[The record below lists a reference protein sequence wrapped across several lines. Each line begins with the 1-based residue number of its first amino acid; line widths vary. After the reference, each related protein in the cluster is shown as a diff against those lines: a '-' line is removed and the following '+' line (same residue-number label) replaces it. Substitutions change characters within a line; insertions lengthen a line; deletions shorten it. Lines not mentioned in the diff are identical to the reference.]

1 MFFKKTRY
9 YAGFFSFNNM
19 DIFQLTVLW
28 IIIGL
33 IIFPVNLIY
42 KAPYGRHASKKWGIS
57 IDNKLGWIIMELPA
71 LLICPAIYFYLKIDL
86 DLSTMFICLWI
97 IHYFNR
103 TIIFPLRIKTKGKKM
118 PMAIVLSAFFFNIV
132 NGSINGYFLSNI
144 NLNSVSILLIIGF
157 LLFVTGLYV
166 NISSDNKLINLR
178 KIKKGYSIPNGGLFK
193 YISCPNF
200 FGEILEW
207 FGFALMTFNIGSL
220 SFFIW
225 TCCNLIPRGLAHHS
239 WYKNKF
245 NEYPKERKA
254 VLPFLI

>member
-1 MFFKKTRY
+1 
-9 YAGFFSFNNM
+9 M

-33 IIFPVNLIY
+33 VIFPINLIY
-42 KAPYGRHASKKWGIS
+42 KAPYGRHTSKKWGIS

-71 LLICPAIYFYLKIDL
+71 LVVCPAIYFYFKIDF
-86 DLSTMFICLWI
+86 DISIMFICLWI

-103 TIIFPLRIKTKGKKM
+103 TIIFPFRIKTKGKKM
-118 PMAIVLSAFFFNIV
+118 PLAIVLSAFFFNIV
-132 NGSINGYFLSNI
+132 NGLINGYFLSNI
-144 NLNSVSILLIIGF
+144 NLHSVSIFLITGF
-157 LLFVTGLYV
+157 LLFVLGLYI

-178 KIKKGYSIPNGGLFK
+178 KIKKGYFVPKGGLFK

-207 FGFALMTFNIGSL
+207 FGFALMTFNIGTL

-225 TCCNLIPRGLAHHS
+225 TCCNLIPRALAHHK

-254 VLPFLI
+254 ILPFLI

>member
-1 MFFKKTRY
+1 
-9 YAGFFSFNNM
+9 M

-33 IIFPVNLIY
+33 IIFPINLIY
-42 KAPYGRHASKKWGIS
+42 KAPYGRHTSKKWGIS

-71 LLICPAIYFYLKIDL
+71 LLVCPAIYFYFKIDF
-86 DLSTMFICLWI
+86 DISIMFICLWI

-103 TIIFPLRIKTKGKKM
+103 TIIFPFRIKTKGKKM
-118 PMAIVLSAFFFNIV
+118 PLVIVLSAFFFNIV
-132 NGSINGYFLSNI
+132 NGLINGYFLSNI
-144 NLNSVSILLIIGF
+144 NFHSESIFLITGF
-157 LLFVTGLYV
+157 LLFVLGLYI

-178 KIKKGYSIPNGGLFK
+178 KIKKGYFVPKGGLFK

-225 TCCNLIPRGLAHHS
+225 TCCNLIPRALAHHT

-254 VLPFLI
+254 ILPFLI

>member
-1 MFFKKTRY
+1 
-9 YAGFFSFNNM
+9 M

-33 IIFPVNLIY
+33 IIFPINLIY
-42 KAPYGRHASKKWGIS
+42 KAPYGRHTSKKWGIS

-71 LLICPAIYFYLKIDL
+71 LLLCPAIYFYFKIDF
-86 DLSTMFICLWI
+86 DTSIMFICLWI

-103 TIIFPLRIKTKGKKM
+103 TIIFPFRIKTKGKKM
-118 PMAIVLSAFFFNIV
+118 PLAIVISAFFFNIV
-132 NGSINGYFLSNI
+132 NGLINGYFLSNI
-144 NLNSVSILLIIGF
+144 NLHSVSIFLITGF
-157 LLFVTGLYV
+157 LLFVLGLYI

-178 KIKKGYSIPNGGLFK
+178 KIKKGYFVPKGGLFK

-225 TCCNLIPRGLAHHS
+225 TCCNLIPRALAHHT

-245 NEYPKERKA
+245 NRYPKERKA
-254 VLPFLI
+254 ILPYLI

>member
-1 MFFKKTRY
+1 
-9 YAGFFSFNNM
+9 M

-33 IIFPVNLIY
+33 IIFPINLIY
-42 KAPYGRHASKKWGIS
+42 KAPYGRHTSKKWGIS

-71 LLICPAIYFYLKIDL
+71 LLVCPAIYFYFKIDF
-86 DLSTMFICLWI
+86 DISIMFICLWI

-103 TIIFPLRIKTKGKKM
+103 TIIFPFRIKTKGKKM
-118 PMAIVLSAFFFNIV
+118 PLAIVLSAFFFNIV
-132 NGSINGYFLSNI
+132 NGLINGYFLSNI
-144 NLNSVSILLIIGF
+144 NLHSVSIFLITGF
-157 LLFVTGLYV
+157 LLFVLGLYI

-178 KIKKGYSIPNGGLFK
+178 KIKKGYFVPKGGLFK

-254 VLPFLI
+254 ILPFLI

>member
-1 MFFKKTRY
+1 
-9 YAGFFSFNNM
+9 M

-33 IIFPVNLIY
+33 IIFPINLIY
-42 KAPYGRHASKKWGIS
+42 KAPYGRHTSKKWGIS

-71 LLICPAIYFYLKIDL
+71 LLVCPAIYFYFKIDF
-86 DLSTMFICLWI
+86 DISIMFICLWI

-103 TIIFPLRIKTKGKKM
+103 TIIFPFRIKTKGKKM
-118 PMAIVLSAFFFNIV
+118 PLAIVLSAFFFNIV
-132 NGSINGYFLSNI
+132 NGLINGYFLSNI
-144 NLNSVSILLIIGF
+144 NLHSVSIFLTTGF
-157 LLFVTGLYV
+157 LLFVLGLYI

-178 KIKKGYSIPNGGLFK
+178 KIKKGYFVPKGGLFK

-225 TCCNLIPRGLAHHS
+225 TCCNLIPRALAHHT

-254 VLPFLI
+254 ILPFLI

>member
-1 MFFKKTRY
+1 
-9 YAGFFSFNNM
+9 M

-33 IIFPVNLIY
+33 VIFPINLIY
-42 KAPYGRHASKKWGIS
+42 KAPYGRHTSKKWGIS

-71 LLICPAIYFYLKIDL
+71 LLVCPAIYFYFKIDF
-86 DLSTMFICLWI
+86 DISIMFICLWI

-103 TIIFPLRIKTKGKKM
+103 TIIFPFRIKTKGKKM
-118 PMAIVLSAFFFNIV
+118 PLAIVLSAFFFNII
-132 NGSINGYFLSNI
+132 NGLINGYFLSNI
-144 NLNSVSILLIIGF
+144 NLYSESIFLITGF
-157 LLFVTGLYV
+157 LLFVLGLYI

-178 KIKKGYSIPNGGLFK
+178 KIKKGYFVPKGGLFK

-225 TCCNLIPRGLAHHS
+225 TCCNLIPRALAHHK

-254 VLPFLI
+254 ILPYLI

>member
-1 MFFKKTRY
+1 
-9 YAGFFSFNNM
+9 M

-33 IIFPVNLIY
+33 VIFPINLIY
-42 KAPYGRHASKKWGIS
+42 KAPYGRHTSKKWGIS

-71 LLICPAIYFYLKIDL
+71 LLVCPAIYFYFKIDF
-86 DLSTMFICLWI
+86 DISIMFICLWI

-103 TIIFPLRIKTKGKKM
+103 TIIFPFRIKTKGKKM
-118 PMAIVLSAFFFNIV
+118 PLAIVLSAFFFNIV
-132 NGSINGYFLSNI
+132 NGLINGYFLSNI
-144 NLNSVSILLIIGF
+144 NLHSVSIFLITGF
-157 LLFVTGLYV
+157 LLFVLGLYI

-178 KIKKGYSIPNGGLFK
+178 KIKKGYFVPKGGLFK

-225 TCCNLIPRGLAHHS
+225 TCCNLIPRALAHHK

-254 VLPFLI
+254 ILPFLI

>member
-1 MFFKKTRY
+1 
-9 YAGFFSFNNM
+9 M
-19 DIFQLTVLW
+19 DIFQLTILW
-28 IIIGL
+28 IIVGL
-33 IIFPVNLIY
+33 IIFPINLIY
-42 KAPYGRHASKKWGIS
+42 KAPYGRHTSKKWGIS

-71 LLICPAIYFYLKIDL
+71 LLLCPAIYFYFKIDF
-86 DLSTMFICLWI
+86 DISIMFICLWI

-103 TIIFPLRIKTKGKKM
+103 TIIFPFRIKTKGKKM
-118 PMAIVLSAFFFNIV
+118 PLAIVLSAFFFNIV
-132 NGSINGYFLSNI
+132 NGLINGYFLSNI
-144 NLNSVSILLIIGF
+144 NLHSVSIFLITGF
-157 LLFVTGLYV
+157 LLFVLGLYI

-178 KIKKGYSIPNGGLFK
+178 KIKKGYFVPKGGLFK

-225 TCCNLIPRGLAHHS
+225 TCCNLIPRALAHHT

-245 NEYPKERKA
+245 NGYPKERKA
-254 VLPFLI
+254 ILPFLI

>member
-1 MFFKKTRY
+1 
-9 YAGFFSFNNM
+9 M
-19 DIFQLTVLW
+19 DIYQLTILW

-33 IIFPVNLIY
+33 IIFPINLIY
-42 KAPYGRHASKKWGIS
+42 KAPYGRHTSKKWGIS

-71 LLICPAIYFYLKIDL
+71 LLVCPAIYFYFKIDF
-86 DLSTMFICLWI
+86 DISIMFICLWI

-103 TIIFPLRIKTKGKKM
+103 TIIYPLRIKTKGKKM
-118 PMAIVLSAFFFNIV
+118 PLAIVLSAFFFNIV
-132 NGSINGYFLSNI
+132 NGSINGYFLSYI
-144 NLNSVSILLIIGF
+144 KLDTVSIFLIIGF
-157 LLFVTGLYV
+157 LLFVIGLFI

-178 KIKKGYSIPNGGLFK
+178 KIKRGYFVPGGGLFK

-254 VLPFLI
+254 ILPFLI

>member
-1 MFFKKTRY
+1 
-9 YAGFFSFNNM
+9 M
-19 DIFQLTVLW
+19 DIFQLTILW
-28 IIIGL
+28 IIVGL
-33 IIFPVNLIY
+33 IIFPINLIY
-42 KAPYGRHASKKWGIS
+42 KAPYGRHTSKKWGIS

-71 LLICPAIYFYLKIDL
+71 LLLCPAIYFYSKVDFDVSI
-86 DLSTMFICLWI
+86 MFICLWI

-103 TIIFPLRIKTKGKKM
+103 TIIFPFRIKTKGKKM
-118 PMAIVLSAFFFNIV
+118 PLVIVLSAFFFNIV
-132 NGSINGYFLSNI
+132 NGLINGYFLSNI
-144 NLNSVSILLIIGF
+144 NLHSVSIFLITGF
-157 LLFVTGLYV
+157 LLFVLGLYI

-178 KIKKGYSIPNGGLFK
+178 KIKKGYFIPKGGLFK

-200 FGEILEW
+200 FGEIIEW

-225 TCCNLIPRGLAHHS
+225 TCCNLIPRALAHHT

-254 VLPFLI
+254 ILPFLI

>member
-1 MFFKKTRY
+1 
-9 YAGFFSFNNM
+9 M

-33 IIFPVNLIY
+33 IIFPINLIY
-42 KAPYGRHASKKWGIS
+42 KAPYGRHTSKKWGIS

-71 LLICPAIYFYLKIDL
+71 LLVCPAIYFYFKIDF
-86 DLSTMFICLWI
+86 DISIMFICLWI

-103 TIIFPLRIKTKGKKM
+103 TIIFPFRIKTKGKKM
-118 PMAIVLSAFFFNIV
+118 PLAIVLSAFFFNIV
-132 NGSINGYFLSNI
+132 NGLINGYFLSNI
-144 NLNSVSILLIIGF
+144 NLHSVSIFLITGF
-157 LLFVTGLYV
+157 LLFVLGLYI

-178 KIKKGYSIPNGGLFK
+178 KIKKGYFVPKGGLFK

-225 TCCNLIPRGLAHHS
+225 TCCNLIPRGLAHHT

-254 VLPFLI
+254 ILPFLI

>member
-1 MFFKKTRY
+1 
-9 YAGFFSFNNM
+9 M

-33 IIFPVNLIY
+33 VIFPINLIY
-42 KAPYGRHASKKWGIS
+42 KAPYGRHTSKKWGIS

-71 LLICPAIYFYLKIDL
+71 LLVCPAIYFYFKIDF
-86 DLSTMFICLWI
+86 DISIMFICLWI

-103 TIIFPLRIKTKGKKM
+103 TIIFPFRIKTKGKKM
-118 PMAIVLSAFFFNIV
+118 PLAIVLSAFFFNIV
-132 NGSINGYFLSNI
+132 NGLINGYFLSNI
-144 NLNSVSILLIIGF
+144 NLHSVSIFLITGF
-157 LLFVTGLYV
+157 LLFVLGLYI

-178 KIKKGYSIPNGGLFK
+178 KIKKGYFVPKGGLFK

-225 TCCNLIPRGLAHHS
+225 TCCNLIPRALAHHK

-245 NEYPKERKA
+245 NGYPKERKA
-254 VLPFLI
+254 ILPFLI

>member
-1 MFFKKTRY
+1 
-9 YAGFFSFNNM
+9 M
-19 DIFQLTVLW
+19 DIFKLTILW

-33 IIFPVNLIY
+33 VIFPINLIY
-42 KAPYGRHASKKWGIS
+42 KAPYGRHTSKKWGIS

-71 LLICPAIYFYLKIDL
+71 LLVCPAIYFYFKIDF
-86 DLSTMFICLWI
+86 DISIMFICLWI

-103 TIIFPLRIKTKGKKM
+103 TIIFPFRIKTKGKKM
-118 PMAIVLSAFFFNIV
+118 PLAIVLSAFFFNIV
-132 NGSINGYFLSNI
+132 NGLINGYFLSKTI
-144 NLNSVSILLIIGF
+144 LQSVSIFLITGF
-157 LLFVTGLYV
+157 LLFVLGLYI

-178 KIKKGYSIPNGGLFK
+178 KIKKGYFVPKGGLFK

-254 VLPFLI
+254 ILPFLI

>member
-1 MFFKKTRY
+1 
-9 YAGFFSFNNM
+9 
-19 DIFQLTVLW
+19 
-28 IIIGL
+28 
-33 IIFPVNLIY
+33 LIY
-42 KAPYGRHASKKWGIS
+42 KAPYGRHTSKKWGIS

-71 LLICPAIYFYLKIDL
+71 LLVCPAIYFYFKIDF
-86 DLSTMFICLWI
+86 DISIMFICLWI

-103 TIIFPLRIKTKGKKM
+103 TIIFPFRIKTKGKKM
-118 PMAIVLSAFFFNIV
+118 PLAIVLSAFFFNIV
-132 NGSINGYFLSNI
+132 NGLINGYFLSNI
-144 NLNSVSILLIIGF
+144 DMHSVSIFLITGF
-157 LLFVTGLYV
+157 LLFVLGLYI

-178 KIKKGYSIPNGGLFK
+178 KIKKGYFIPKGGLFK

-200 FGEILEW
+200 FGEIIEW

-225 TCCNLIPRGLAHHS
+225 TCCNLIPRALAHHT

-254 VLPFLI
+254 ILPFLI

>member
-1 MFFKKTRY
+1 
-9 YAGFFSFNNM
+9 M

-33 IIFPVNLIY
+33 IIFPINLIY
-42 KAPYGRHASKKWGIS
+42 KAPYGRHTSKKWGIS

-71 LLICPAIYFYLKIDL
+71 LLICPAIYFYFKIDF
-86 DLSTMFICLWI
+86 DTSIMFICLWI

-103 TIIFPLRIKTKGKKM
+103 TIIFPFRIKTKGKKM
-118 PMAIVLSAFFFNIV
+118 PLAIVLSAFFFNTV

-144 NLNSVSILLIIGF
+144 KLDSVSIFLITGF
-157 LLFVTGLYV
+157 LLFVTGLYI

-178 KIKKGYSIPNGGLFK
+178 KIKKGYFVPKGGLFK

-207 FGFALMTFNIGSL
+207 FGFTLMTFNIGSL

-254 VLPFLI
+254 ILPFLI

>member
-1 MFFKKTRY
+1 
-9 YAGFFSFNNM
+9 M
-19 DIFQLTVLW
+19 DINQITILW

-33 IIFPVNLIY
+33 IIFPINLIY
-42 KAPYGRHASKKWGIS
+42 KAPYGRHTSKKWGIS
-57 IDNKLGWIIMELPA
+57 INNKLGWIIMELPA
-71 LLICPAIYFYLKIDL
+71 LLICPAIYFYFKVDFDI
-86 DLSTMFICLWI
+86 SIMFICLWI

-103 TIIFPLRIKTKGKKM
+103 TIIYPLRIKTKGKKM
-118 PMAIVLSAFFFNIV
+118 PLAIVLSAFFFNIV

-144 NLNSVSILLIIGF
+144 NLNSISILLIIGF

-178 KIKKGYSIPNGGLFK
+178 KIKKGYFIPKGGLFK

-254 VLPFLI
+254 ILPFLI

>member
-1 MFFKKTRY
+1 
-9 YAGFFSFNNM
+9 M

-33 IIFPVNLIY
+33 VIFPINLIY
-42 KAPYGRHASKKWGIS
+42 KAPYGRHTSKKWGIS

-71 LLICPAIYFYLKIDL
+71 LLVCPAIYFYFKIDF
-86 DLSTMFICLWI
+86 DISIMFICLWI

-103 TIIFPLRIKTKGKKM
+103 TIIFPFRIKTKGKKM
-118 PMAIVLSAFFFNIV
+118 PLAIVLSAFFFNIV
-132 NGSINGYFLSNI
+132 NGLINGYFLSNI
-144 NLNSVSILLIIGF
+144 NLYSESIFLITGF
-157 LLFVTGLYV
+157 LLFVLGLYI

-178 KIKKGYSIPNGGLFK
+178 KIKKGYFVPKGGLFK

-207 FGFALMTFNIGSL
+207 FGFALMTFNIGTL

-225 TCCNLIPRGLAHHS
+225 TCCNLIPRALAHHT

-245 NEYPKERKA
+245 NRYPKERKA
-254 VLPFLI
+254 ILPFLI

>member
-1 MFFKKTRY
+1 
-9 YAGFFSFNNM
+9 M
-19 DIFQLTVLW
+19 DIFQLTILW

-33 IIFPVNLIY
+33 IIFPINLIY
-42 KAPYGRHASKKWGIS
+42 KAPYGRHTSKKWGIS

-71 LLICPAIYFYLKIDL
+71 LLICPAIYFYFKIDF
-86 DLSTMFICLWI
+86 DISIMFICLWI

-103 TIIFPLRIKTKGKKM
+103 TIIFPFRIKTKGKKM
-118 PMAIVLSAFFFNIV
+118 PLVIVLSAFFFNIV
-132 NGSINGYFLSNI
+132 NGLINGYFLSNI
-144 NLNSVSILLIIGF
+144 NLHSVSIFLITGF
-157 LLFVTGLYV
+157 LLFVLGLYI

-178 KIKKGYSIPNGGLFK
+178 KIKKGYFIPKGGLFK

-200 FGEILEW
+200 FGEIIEW

-225 TCCNLIPRGLAHHS
+225 TCCNLIPRALAHHK

-254 VLPFLI
+254 ILPFLI

>member
-1 MFFKKTRY
+1 
-9 YAGFFSFNNM
+9 M

-33 IIFPVNLIY
+33 IIFPINLIY
-42 KAPYGRHASKKWGIS
+42 KAPYGRHTSKKWGIS

-71 LLICPAIYFYLKIDL
+71 LVVCPAIYFYFKIDF
-86 DLSTMFICLWI
+86 DISIMFICLWI

-103 TIIFPLRIKTKGKKM
+103 TIIFPFRIKTKGKKM
-118 PMAIVLSAFFFNIV
+118 PLAIVLSAFFFNIV
-132 NGSINGYFLSNI
+132 NGLINGYFLSNI
-144 NLNSVSILLIIGF
+144 NLHSVSIFLITGF
-157 LLFVTGLYV
+157 LLFVLGLYI

-178 KIKKGYSIPNGGLFK
+178 KIKKGYFVPKGGLFK

-254 VLPFLI
+254 ILPFLI

>member
-1 MFFKKTRY
+1 
-9 YAGFFSFNNM
+9 M

-33 IIFPVNLIY
+33 IIFPINLIY
-42 KAPYGRHASKKWGIS
+42 KAPYGRHTSKKWGIS

-71 LLICPAIYFYLKIDL
+71 LLVCPAIYFYFKVDFDMSI
-86 DLSTMFICLWI
+86 MFICLWI

-103 TIIFPLRIKTKGKKM
+103 TIIFPFRIKTKGKKM
-118 PMAIVLSAFFFNIV
+118 PLAIVLSAFFFNIV
-132 NGSINGYFLSNI
+132 NGLINGYFLSNI
-144 NLNSVSILLIIGF
+144 DMHSVSIFLITGF
-157 LLFVTGLYV
+157 LLFVLGLYI

-178 KIKKGYSIPNGGLFK
+178 KIKKGYFIPKGGLFK

-200 FGEILEW
+200 FGEIIEW

-225 TCCNLIPRGLAHHS
+225 TCCNLIPRALAHHK

-254 VLPFLI
+254 ILPFLI

>member
-1 MFFKKTRY
+1 M
-9 YAGFFSFNNM
+9 
-19 DIFQLTVLW
+19 
-28 IIIGL
+28 
-33 IIFPVNLIY
+33 IY
-42 KAPYGRHASKKWGIS
+42 KAPYGRHTSKKWGIS

-71 LLICPAIYFYLKIDL
+71 LLVCPAIYFYFKIDF
-86 DLSTMFICLWI
+86 DISIMFICLWI

-103 TIIFPLRIKTKGKKM
+103 TIIFPFRIKTKGKKM
-118 PMAIVLSAFFFNIV
+118 PLAIVLSAFFFNIV
-132 NGSINGYFLSNI
+132 NGLINGYFLSNI
-144 NLNSVSILLIIGF
+144 NMHSVSIFLITGF
-157 LLFVTGLYV
+157 LLFVLGLYI

-178 KIKKGYSIPNGGLFK
+178 KIKKGYFIPKGGLFK

-225 TCCNLIPRGLAHHS
+225 TCCNLIPRALAHHK

-254 VLPFLI
+254 ILPFLI

>member
-1 MFFKKTRY
+1 
-9 YAGFFSFNNM
+9 M

-33 IIFPVNLIY
+33 IIFPINLIY
-42 KAPYGRHASKKWGIS
+42 KAPYGRHTSKKWGIS

-71 LLICPAIYFYLKIDL
+71 LLVCPAIYFYFKIDF
-86 DLSTMFICLWI
+86 DISIMFICLWI

-103 TIIFPLRIKTKGKKM
+103 TIIFPFRIKTKGKKM
-118 PMAIVLSAFFFNIV
+118 PLAIVLSAFFFNIV
-132 NGSINGYFLSNI
+132 NGLINGYFLSNI
-144 NLNSVSILLIIGF
+144 NLHSVSIFLITGF
-157 LLFVTGLYV
+157 LLFVLGLYI

-178 KIKKGYSIPNGGLFK
+178 KIKKGYFIPKGGLFK

-225 TCCNLIPRGLAHHS
+225 TCCNLIPRALAHHT

-254 VLPFLI
+254 ILPFLI

>member
-1 MFFKKTRY
+1 
-9 YAGFFSFNNM
+9 M

-28 IIIGL
+28 IIVGL
-33 IIFPVNLIY
+33 IIFPINLIY
-42 KAPYGRHASKKWGIS
+42 KAPYGRHTSKKWGIS

-71 LLICPAIYFYLKIDL
+71 LLVCPAIYFYFKIDF
-86 DLSTMFICLWI
+86 DISIMFICLWI

-103 TIIFPLRIKTKGKKM
+103 TIIFPFRIKTKGKKM
-118 PMAIVLSAFFFNIV
+118 PLAIVLSAFFFNIV
-132 NGSINGYFLSNI
+132 NGLINGYFLSNI
-144 NLNSVSILLIIGF
+144 NLHSVSIFLITGF
-157 LLFVTGLYV
+157 LLFVLGLYI

-178 KIKKGYSIPNGGLFK
+178 KIKKGYFVPKGGLFK

-254 VLPFLI
+254 ILPFLI

>member
-1 MFFKKTRY
+1 
-9 YAGFFSFNNM
+9 M

-33 IIFPVNLIY
+33 IIFPINLIY
-42 KAPYGRHASKKWGIS
+42 KAPYGRHTSKKWGIS

-71 LLICPAIYFYLKIDL
+71 LLICPGIYFYLKIDF
-86 DLSTMFICLWI
+86 DYSMFFICLWT

-103 TIIFPLRIKTKGKKM
+103 TIIFPFRIKTKGKKM
-118 PMAIVLSAFFFNIV
+118 PLAIVLSAFFFNIV
-132 NGSINGYFLSNI
+132 NGLINGYFLSNI
-144 NLNSVSILLIIGF
+144 NLHSVSIFLITGF
-157 LLFVTGLYV
+157 LLFVLGLYI

-178 KIKKGYSIPNGGLFK
+178 KIKKGYFVPKGGLFK

-225 TCCNLIPRGLAHHS
+225 TCCNLIPRALAHHK

-254 VLPFLI
+254 ILPYLI

>member
-1 MFFKKTRY
+1 
-9 YAGFFSFNNM
+9 M

-33 IIFPVNLIY
+33 IIFPINLIY
-42 KAPYGRHASKKWGIS
+42 KAPYGRHTSKKWGVS
-57 IDNKLGWIIMELPA
+57 INNKLGWIIMELPA
-71 LLICPAIYFYLKIDL
+71 LLVCPAIYFYFKIDF
-86 DLSTMFICLWI
+86 DISIMFICLWI

-103 TIIFPLRIKTKGKKM
+103 TIIFPFRIKTKGKKM
-118 PMAIVLSAFFFNIV
+118 PLVIVLSAFFFNIV
-132 NGSINGYFLSNI
+132 NGLINGYFLSNI
-144 NLNSVSILLIIGF
+144 NLHSVSIFLITGF
-157 LLFVTGLYV
+157 LLFVLGLYI

-178 KIKKGYSIPNGGLFK
+178 KIKKGYFIPKGGLFK

-200 FGEILEW
+200 FGEIIEW

-225 TCCNLIPRGLAHHS
+225 TCCNLIPRALAHHK

-254 VLPFLI
+254 ILPFLI

>member
-1 MFFKKTRY
+1 
-9 YAGFFSFNNM
+9 M
-19 DIFQLTVLW
+19 DIFQLAVLW

-33 IIFPVNLIY
+33 VIFPINLIY
-42 KAPYGRHASKKWGIS
+42 KAPYGRHTSKKWGIS

-71 LLICPAIYFYLKIDL
+71 LVVCPAIYFYFKIDF
-86 DLSTMFICLWI
+86 DISIMFICLWI

-103 TIIFPLRIKTKGKKM
+103 TIIFPFRIKTKGKKM
-118 PMAIVLSAFFFNIV
+118 PLAIVLSAFFFNII
-132 NGSINGYFLSNI
+132 NGLINGYFLSNI
-144 NLNSVSILLIIGF
+144 NLYSESIFLITGF
-157 LLFVTGLYV
+157 LLFVLGLYI

-178 KIKKGYSIPNGGLFK
+178 KIKKGYFVPKGGLFK

-225 TCCNLIPRGLAHHS
+225 TCCNLIPRALAHHK

-254 VLPFLI
+254 ILPFLI

>member
-1 MFFKKTRY
+1 
-9 YAGFFSFNNM
+9 M

-33 IIFPVNLIY
+33 IIFPINLIY
-42 KAPYGRHASKKWGIS
+42 KAPYGRHTSKKWGVS
-57 IDNKLGWIIMELPA
+57 INNKLGWIIMELPA
-71 LLICPAIYFYLKIDL
+71 LLVCPAIYFYFKIDF
-86 DLSTMFICLWI
+86 DISIMFICLWI

-103 TIIFPLRIKTKGKKM
+103 TIIFPFRIKTKGKKM
-118 PMAIVLSAFFFNIV
+118 PLVIVLSAFFFNIV
-132 NGSINGYFLSNI
+132 NGLINGYFLSNI
-144 NLNSVSILLIIGF
+144 NLHSVSIFLITGF
-157 LLFVTGLYV
+157 LLFVLGLYI

-178 KIKKGYSIPNGGLFK
+178 KIKKGYFIPKGGLFK

-200 FGEILEW
+200 FGEIIEW

-225 TCCNLIPRGLAHHS
+225 TCCNLIPRALAHHT

-254 VLPFLI
+254 ILPFLI

>member
-1 MFFKKTRY
+1 
-9 YAGFFSFNNM
+9 M

-33 IIFPVNLIY
+33 IIFPTNLIY
-42 KAPYGRHASKKWGIS
+42 KAPYGRHTSKKWGVS

-71 LLICPAIYFYLKIDL
+71 LLVCPAIYFYFKVDFDI
-86 DLSTMFICLWI
+86 SIMFICLWI

-103 TIIFPLRIKTKGKKM
+103 TIIYPLRIKTKGKKM
-118 PMAIVLSAFFFNIV
+118 PLAIVLSAFFFNIV

-144 NLNSVSILLIIGF
+144 NLHSVSILITGF
-157 LLFVTGLYV
+157 LLFVLGLYI

-178 KIKKGYSIPNGGLFK
+178 KIKKGYFVPKGGLFK

-254 VLPFLI
+254 ILPFLI

>member
-1 MFFKKTRY
+1 
-9 YAGFFSFNNM
+9 M

-33 IIFPVNLIY
+33 VIFPINLIY
-42 KAPYGRHASKKWGIS
+42 KAPYGRHTSKKWGIS
-57 IDNKLGWIIMELPA
+57 VDNKLGWIIMELPA
-71 LLICPAIYFYLKIDL
+71 LLVCPAIYFYFKIDF
-86 DLSTMFICLWI
+86 DISIMFICLWI

-103 TIIFPLRIKTKGKKM
+103 TIIFPFRIKTKGKKM
-118 PMAIVLSAFFFNIV
+118 PLAIVLSAFFFNIV
-132 NGSINGYFLSNI
+132 NGLINGYFLSNI
-144 NLNSVSILLIIGF
+144 NLHSVSIFLITGF
-157 LLFVTGLYV
+157 LLFVLGLYI

-178 KIKKGYSIPNGGLFK
+178 KIKKGYFVPKGGLFK

-207 FGFALMTFNIGSL
+207 FGFALMTFNIGTL

-225 TCCNLIPRGLAHHS
+225 TCCNLIPRALAHHT

-245 NEYPKERKA
+245 NRYPKERKA
-254 VLPFLI
+254 ILPFLI

>member
-1 MFFKKTRY
+1 
-9 YAGFFSFNNM
+9 M
-19 DIFQLTVLW
+19 DLFQLTVLW

-33 IIFPVNLIY
+33 IIFPINLIY
-42 KAPYGRHASKKWGIS
+42 KAPYGRHTSKKWGIS

-71 LLICPAIYFYLKIDL
+71 LLVCPAIYLYFKIDF
-86 DLSTMFICLWI
+86 DISIMFICLWI

-103 TIIFPLRIKTKGKKM
+103 TIIFPFRIKTKGKKM
-118 PMAIVLSAFFFNIV
+118 PLAIVLSAFFFNIV
-132 NGSINGYFLSNI
+132 NGLINGYFLSNI
-144 NLNSVSILLIIGF
+144 NFHSVSIFLISGF
-157 LLFVTGLYV
+157 LLFVLGLYI
-166 NISSDNKLINLR
+166 NISSDNKLIKLR
-178 KIKKGYSIPNGGLFK
+178 KIKKGYFVPKGGLFK

-225 TCCNLIPRGLAHHS
+225 TCCNLIPRALAHHT

-254 VLPFLI
+254 ILPFLI

>member
-1 MFFKKTRY
+1 
-9 YAGFFSFNNM
+9 M

-33 IIFPVNLIY
+33 VIFPINLIY
-42 KAPYGRHASKKWGIS
+42 KAPYGRHTSKKWGIS

-71 LLICPAIYFYLKIDL
+71 LVVCPAIYFYFKIDF
-86 DLSTMFICLWI
+86 DISIMFICLWI

-103 TIIFPLRIKTKGKKM
+103 TIIFPFRIKTKGKKM
-118 PMAIVLSAFFFNIV
+118 PLAIVLSAFFFNIV
-132 NGSINGYFLSNI
+132 NGLINGYFLSNI
-144 NLNSVSILLIIGF
+144 NLHSVSIFLITGF
-157 LLFVTGLYV
+157 LLFVLGLYI

-178 KIKKGYSIPNGGLFK
+178 KIKKGYFVPKGGLFK

-207 FGFALMTFNIGSL
+207 FGFALMTFNIGTL

-225 TCCNLIPRGLAHHS
+225 TCCNLIPRALAHHT

-254 VLPFLI
+254 ILPFLI

>member
-1 MFFKKTRY
+1 
-9 YAGFFSFNNM
+9 M

-33 IIFPVNLIY
+33 IIFPINLIY
-42 KAPYGRHASKKWGIS
+42 KAPYGRHTSKKWGIS

-71 LLICPAIYFYLKIDL
+71 LLVCPAIYFYFKIDF
-86 DLSTMFICLWI
+86 DISIMFICLWI

-103 TIIFPLRIKTKGKKM
+103 TIIFPFRIKTKGKKM
-118 PMAIVLSAFFFNIV
+118 PLAIVLSAFFFNIV
-132 NGSINGYFLSNI
+132 NGLINGYFLSNI
-144 NLNSVSILLIIGF
+144 NLHSVSIFLITGF
-157 LLFVTGLYV
+157 LLFVLGLYI

-178 KIKKGYSIPNGGLFK
+178 KIKKGYFVPKGGLFK

-225 TCCNLIPRGLAHHS
+225 TCCNLIPRALAHHK

-254 VLPFLI
+254 ILPFLI

>member
-1 MFFKKTRY
+1 
-9 YAGFFSFNNM
+9 M

-33 IIFPVNLIY
+33 IIFPINLIY
-42 KAPYGRHASKKWGIS
+42 KAPYGRHTSKKWGIS

-71 LLICPAIYFYLKIDL
+71 LLVCPAIYFYFKVDFDI
-86 DLSTMFICLWI
+86 SIMFICLWI

-103 TIIFPLRIKTKGKKM
+103 TIIFPFRIKTKGKKM
-118 PMAIVLSAFFFNIV
+118 PLAIVLSAFFFNIV
-132 NGSINGYFLSNI
+132 NGLINGYFLSNI
-144 NLNSVSILLIIGF
+144 NLDSVSIFLIAGL
-157 LLFVTGLYV
+157 LLFVLGLYI

-178 KIKKGYSIPNGGLFK
+178 KIKKGYFVPKGGLFK

-225 TCCNLIPRGLAHHS
+225 TCCNLIPRALAHHT

-254 VLPFLI
+254 ILPFLI

>member
-1 MFFKKTRY
+1 
-9 YAGFFSFNNM
+9 M

-33 IIFPVNLIY
+33 VIFPINLIY
-42 KAPYGRHASKKWGIS
+42 KAPYGRHTSKKWGIS

-71 LLICPAIYFYLKIDL
+71 LLVCPAIYFYFKIDF
-86 DLSTMFICLWI
+86 DISIMFICLWI

-103 TIIFPLRIKTKGKKM
+103 TIIFPFRIKTKGKKM
-118 PMAIVLSAFFFNIV
+118 PLAIVLSAFFFNIV
-132 NGSINGYFLSNI
+132 NGLINGYFLSNI
-144 NLNSVSILLIIGF
+144 NLQSVSIFLITGF
-157 LLFVTGLYV
+157 LLFVLGLYI

-178 KIKKGYSIPNGGLFK
+178 KIKKGYFVPKGGLFK

-207 FGFALMTFNIGSL
+207 FGFALMTFNIGTL

-225 TCCNLIPRGLAHHS
+225 TCCNLIPRALAHHT

-245 NEYPKERKA
+245 NRYPKERKA
-254 VLPFLI
+254 ILPFLI